1 MKQPILLAL
10 FASGLVGCDKRTDPP
25 APIALASA
33 KPVSSEEAAARAAKA
48 DADKKAAE
56 AQVALKQQVADA
68 RAKVKFEA
76 GGSLNYMSAADIAS
90 YCTRKK
96 MPPTWAVCV
105 TKDAKVAPDPSGCK
119 VIAESVGCVLSE
131 QKNEVNF
138 CCPQM
143 P

>member
-1 MKQPILLAL
+1 MRHVLPAL
-10 FASGLVGCDKRTDPP
+10 VVINVIGCDKKADPP
-25 APIALASA
+25 APPTLVSAS
-33 KPVSSEEAAARAAKA
+33 PISSQEAAARAAKA
-48 DADKKAAE
+48 DADKKVAE

-68 RAKVKFEA
+68 RTKVRFEA

-90 YCTRKK
+90 YCTKKK

-105 TKDAKVAPDPSGCK
+105 TKDPKVAPDPKGCQ